1 MKKLLFFLSVICFA
15 TVSYSQTYSYS
26 KLVKKAIVQT
36 SSGYEERIIGT
47 TQGSFRIVFETP
59 NNPQIKKLFT
69 VLNPGQANAPGLPWF
84 GLLKDMGYVEKNNR
98 LLKKSLYFDTENNDN
113 VLVLIADDY
122 SQVVIFKSDDTIWEY
137 LK

>member
-1 MKKLLFFLSVICFA
+1 MKTLLFLLAVICFA

-26 KLVKKAIVQT
+26 KLVKKASVQT

-59 NNPQIKKLFT
+59 NDSQIKKLFT
-69 VLNPGQANAPGLPWF
+69 ILNPGQANAPGLPWF
-84 GLLKDMGYVEKNNR
+84 GLLKDMGYVEKDNK
-98 LLKKSLYFDTENNDN
+98 LLKKSLYYDTENNEK

>member
-1 MKKLLFFLSVICFA
+1 MKKLLFFLSVICLA

-26 KLVKKAIVQT
+26 KLVKKATVQT

-59 NNPQIKKLFT
+59 NDPQIKKLFT
-69 VLNPGQANAPGLPWF
+69 ILNPGQANSPGLPWF
-84 GLLKDMGYVEKNNR
+84 GLLQDKGYVEKNNK
-98 LLKKSLYFDTENNDN
+98 LLKKSLYFDTENNEK

-122 SQVVIFKSDDTIWEY
+122 SQIIIFKSDDTIWEY

>member
-1 MKKLLFFLSVICFA
+1 MKKLLFFLSVICLA

-26 KLVKKAIVQT
+26 KLVKKATVQT

-59 NNPQIKKLFT
+59 NDPQIKKLFT
-69 VLNPGQANAPGLPWF
+69 ILNPGQANAPGLPWF
-84 GLLKDMGYVEKNNR
+84 GLLQDKGYVEKNNK
-98 LLKKSLYFDTENNDN
+98 LLKKSLYFDTENNEK

-122 SQVVIFKSDDTIWEY
+122 SQIIIFKSDDTIWEY

>member
-1 MKKLLFFLSVICFA
+1 MKKLLILLALLWFA
-15 TVSYSQTYSYS
+15 AVSYSQTYSYS
-26 KLVKKAIVQT
+26 KLVKKASVQT

-59 NNPQIKKLFT
+59 NDPQIKKLFT
-69 VLNPGQANAPGLPWF
+69 VLNPGQSNAPGLPWF
-84 GLLKDMGYVEKNNR
+84 GLLQDKGYVEKDNK
-98 LLKKSLYFDTENNDN
+98 LLKKSLYFDTENNEK